1 MLALPLFTWSNWHMK
16 LLQHLANKCYGTV
29 SPAANGTNITVHERS
44 FIPLRNRNYLWQ
56 ITFTVY
62 PVIFLLNL
70 HFLFTMGDRMA
81 NVSDGTSRLRSSL
94 CFTLMILMMK
104 MYHDFSEPKDNH
116 LSCSTTTA
124 IQKLEERMS
133 VISHIQQI
141 TCEPSHQQ
149 QERSLE
155 KNSSL
160 RSDKQQKWKPCQD
173 SSHTK
178 IGRQAASAQGVRH
191 HTAWNAPKISNICVK
206 NCDFL

>member
-1 MLALPLFTWSNWHMK
+1 
-16 LLQHLANKCYGTV
+16 
-29 SPAANGTNITVHERS
+29 
-44 FIPLRNRNYLWQ
+44 
-56 ITFTVY
+56 
-62 PVIFLLNL
+62 
-70 HFLFTMGDRMA
+70 MA

-160 RSDKQQKWKPCQD
+160 RCDKQQK
-173 SSHTK
+173 
-178 IGRQAASAQGVRH
+178 
-191 HTAWNAPKISNICVK
+191 
-206 NCDFL
+206 